1 MNENKEIKNFTT
13 EKSASAKRMGPKAR
27 RAYNTIFIVMVI
39 LVFIGVNILSMF
51 LVDRFP
57 NLAKDFTS
65 TDSYSLQKVT
75 DEYFNYM
82 SRELTVKV
90 LISEDTVEAV
100 NSDYGYQINLL
111 LKKMDTYEKVKVER
125 VDIAATALQSMQ
137 EKYPDIDWTDPAN
150 FIIIEDEAT
159 GRYKGVGLYDV
170 FSAQLDSS
178 GEAVVYGQRL
188 EQAVLSAMQ
197 YVTTEEVL
205 KVAFSVGNGEVLNPD
220 SNYYDDYAYVSY
232 LFESNAYEVQNI
244 NLLTETPDES
254 IDIIVMAAPTADLS
268 NEESEKLTTWL
279 DNNGNFGK
287 TFVYIPN
294 DLAEKTDNIDILLK
308 QWDMKITNGYISEND
323 LQRLYNGEAYYSL
336 MSYYD
341 ETYTENLKNST
352 LAMFM
357 PYCMP
362 VEVLNEDTVRPLLES
377 STMADVAPFAGDANG
392 TIIRSDG
399 TAVTAAAISYK
410 SNEDGINSNIIVWGS
425 LKSLRNDYLFDGNTG
440 NDEYIANLF
449 NTLYNRAEQIVV
461 EGASV
466 GVDEIMV
473 TTAEQVI
480 VGVIFIFVVP
490 VSVMVV
496 GIVVWVRR
504 RNR

>member
-1 MNENKEIKNFTT
+1 MNENKETKNFIA
-13 EKSASAKRMGPKAR
+13 EKSASVKRMGPKSR
-27 RAYNTIFIVMVI
+27 RAFNTIFILIVV
-39 LVFIGVNILSMF
+39 LVFVGINILSMT

-82 SRELTVKV
+82 DRELTVKV
-90 LISEDTVEAV
+90 LISEDTVESV

-111 LKKMDTYEKVKVER
+111 LKKMDTYDKVNVER
-125 VDIAATALQSMQ
+125 LEIASTALRSMQ
-137 EKYPDIDWTDPAN
+137 ERYPDIDWTDPAN
-150 FIIIEDEAT
+150 FIIVEDEAT

-178 GEAVVYGQRL
+178 GETVVYGQRL

-205 KVAFSVGNGEVLNPD
+205 TVAFSVGNGEVFNSKHSD
-220 SNYYDDYAYVSY
+220 YNYYGAYVKY
-232 LFESNAYEVQNI
+232 LYETNGYEVKDI
-244 NLLTETPDES
+244 NLLTETPDEA
-254 IDIIVMAAPTADLS
+254 IDIIIMAAPTADLS

-294 DLAEKTDNIDILLK
+294 DLAEKTDNIDLILK
-308 QWDMKITNGYISEND
+308 QWDMQITDGYIYENE
-323 LQRLYNGEAYYSL
+323 LQRLYNGFADFST

-341 ETYTENLKNST
+341 DTYTENLKNNT
-352 LAMFM
+352 LPVLM
-357 PYCMP
+357 PQCMP
-362 VEVLNEDTVRPLLES
+362 VEILNEDTVKPLLES
-377 STMADVAPFAGDANG
+377 STMADVKLFGKDNNF
-392 TIIRSDG
+392 INSDG
-399 TAVTAAAISYK
+399 TALTAAAISYK
-410 SNEDGINSNIIVWGS
+410 SNEDGINSNVMVWGS
-425 LKSLRNDYLFDGNTG
+425 LSALYTEYLYNNNTI
-440 NDEYIANLF
+440 NDEYYVNLF
-449 NTLYNRAEQIVV
+449 NTLYNKSEPIVV
-461 EGASV
+461 EGAAV

-473 TTAEQVI
+473 STADQI
-480 VGVIFIFVVP
+480 TVGIIFIFVVP
-490 VSVMVV
+490 VAVMVV

>member
-1 MNENKEIKNFTT
+1 MNENKETMNFTS
-13 EKSASAKRMGPKAR
+13 EKSASVKRMGPKAR
-27 RAYNTIFIVMVI
+27 RAFNTIFIVLVI
-39 LVFIGVNILSMF
+39 LIFIGVNVLSMF

-57 NLAKDFTS
+57 GLIKDFTS

-82 SRELTVKV
+82 DRELTVKV
-90 LISEDTVEAV
+90 LISEDTVESV

-111 LKKMDTYEKVKVER
+111 LRKMDTYEKVKVER
-125 VDIAATALQSMQ
+125 LEISSTALKSMQ
-137 EKYPDIDWTDPAN
+137 EKYPDMDWSDPAN
-150 FIIIEDEAT
+150 FIIVEDEAT

-205 KVAFSVGNGEVLNPD
+205 TVAFSVGNGEVFNSSHSD
-220 SNYYDDYAYVSY
+220 YDYFGAYVKY
-232 LFESNAYEVQNI
+232 LYETNGYEVKDI
-244 NLLTETPDES
+244 NLLTESPDEA
-254 IDIIVMAAPTADLS
+254 IDIIIMAAPTADLS

-294 DLAEKTDNIDILLK
+294 YLAEKTDNIDLILK
-308 QWDMKITNGYISEND
+308 QWDMKVIEGNIYEGD
-323 LQRLYNGEAYYSL
+323 VQRLYTGAPDISA

-341 ETYTENLKNST
+341 GTFTENLKNSI
-352 LAMFM
+352 LPMIM
-357 PYCMP
+357 PECMP
-362 VEVLNEDTVRPLLES
+362 VEVLNEDTVRPMLES
-377 STMADVAPFAGDANG
+377 STDVKISDKDNNL
-392 TIIRSDG
+392 TNTDG
-399 TAVTAAAISYK
+399 TALTAAAISYK
-410 SNEDGINSNIIVWGS
+410 SNDDGINSNVIVWGS
-425 LKSLRNDYLFDGNTG
+425 LKALYSEYLFNHNTI
-440 NDEYIANLF
+440 NDEYFVNLF
-449 NTLYNRAEQIVV
+449 NTLYNKSEPIVV

-473 TTAEQVI
+473 TTADQI
-480 VGVIFIFVVP
+480 TVGIIFIFLVP
-490 VSVMVV
+490 VAVIVV
-496 GIVVWVRR
+496 GIVVWVKR